1 MTKLLLKVANKY
13 EDKLSCI
20 DYMIDTLANR
30 KELKRSKSVNVSY
43 NGSVDTNCSSSDEE
57 GMNTKMKLTFISNNT
72 SPLKI

>member
-1 MTKLLLKVANKY
+1 
-13 EDKLSCI
+13 
-20 DYMIDTLANR
+20 MIDTLANR
-30 KELKRSKSVNVSY
+30 KELKKSKSVNVSY